1 MTLPA
6 VKKVLVVGAS
16 GNVGRSTIKA
26 LLDEDFIVT
35 ALTRETS
42 EGVIP
47 ESVEHLK
54 SDYSD
59 ESLLQIFK
67 GQDAIICA
75 ILSIIPGRALT
86 TQKAIA
92 KAAIDAGVKVFFPS
106 EYGVDTANPNASA
119 IIPFLKD
126 KIDVVKFL
134 KTQEDK
140 MSWVAVVSGSM
151 FDWGL
156 RIPGFG
162 GINVA
167 ARTATVFDGG
177 DIPYEAT
184 NLDQVGR
191 AIAKSLKNLAITQN
205 QHVYI
210 NSFTVTQNE
219 VVEALGRATAV
230 KFALSQGTVDGLW
243 EDSFAQVKAGMLGGT
258 LGLIAAA
265 IYGKGGLAHFSET
278 NGLWNEKLG
287 LPQEDLAQCVEAV
300 VAGQK

>member
-1 MTLPA
+1 MEL
-6 VKKVLVVGAS
+6 
-16 GNVGRSTIKA
+16 
-26 LLDEDFIVT
+26 
-35 ALTRETS
+35 
-42 EGVIP
+42 IP
-47 ESVEHLK
+47 
-54 SDYSD
+54 
-59 ESLLQIFK
+59 Q
-67 GQDAIICA
+67 
-75 ILSIIPGRALT
+75 
-86 TQKAIA
+86 
-92 KAAIDAGVKVFFPS
+92 
-106 EYGVDTANPNASA
+106 NPNASA

-134 KTQEDK
+134 KTQEEK

-219 VVEALGRATAV
+219 VIEALGRATAV